1 MHNETNTKPKLLS
14 RTASSEKFSSS
25 SKLSNAEDSSH
36 GIPTG
41 EHIDEVD
48 DDEAID
54 EFIKRHLES
63 ETPKDGNG

>member
-1 MHNETNTKPKLLS
+1 LLK
-14 RTASSEKFSSS
+14 TASSEKFSSS
-25 SKLSNAEDSSH
+25 SKLSNSGDSSH
-36 GIPTG
+36 GTTAG

-63 ETPKDGNG
+63 ETPKEGNR

>member
-1 MHNETNTKPKLLS
+1 
-14 RTASSEKFSSS
+14 
-25 SKLSNAEDSSH
+25 LSNAGDSAH
-36 GIPTG
+36 DATAG

-63 ETPKDGNG
+63 ETPKEGKF